1 MFCEKCGNEIDD
13 KWSVCPN
20 CGAELKKEKSD
31 GLEKS
36 KVSKKNKV
44 KKPLF
49 KRVWFWIL
57 IVIAAV
63 FALAVFGGSGDSSG
77 DGEKSDISAVEK
89 LSQIATLQRDDD
101 AYVFVGNEGCGTAA
115 GWQLRYTEENEAVR
129 FAEPAVEEIFNTLF
143 GDGCLERNDF
153 SYDLDK
159 ESARIYLNTEVQEG
173 TLTNIS
179 YDFGSEKITAVID
192 GSGYEATD
200 EFADEIRNTGIFDI
214 MKADVDS
221 FEKLLEENDMTAGT
235 VSGLNYDELTE
246 YLEENGEDVP
256 EIEEEEITLM
266 TLPVTVVNDT
276 GIDIYELY
284 ASTVDVD
291 DWEEDILGTDILYAG
306 ESFVID
312 FTYYSD
318 QTEWDFAMADMTGQ
332 MIEFY
337 GLDFADCDPAGA
349 TLTLE
354 YDGENGYATLE

>member
-1 MFCEKCGNEIDD
+1 M
-13 KWSVCPN
+13 
-20 CGAELKKEKSD
+20 
-31 GLEKS
+31 
-36 KVSKKNKV
+36 
-44 KKPLF
+44 
-49 KRVWFWIL
+49 

-63 FALAVFGGSGDSSG
+63 FALEVFGGSGDSSG

>member
-1 MFCEKCGNEIDD
+1 M
-13 KWSVCPN
+13 
-20 CGAELKKEKSD
+20 
-31 GLEKS
+31 
-36 KVSKKNKV
+36 
-44 KKPLF
+44 
-49 KRVWFWIL
+49 
-57 IVIAAV
+57 
-63 FALAVFGGSGDSSG
+63 
-77 DGEKSDISAVEK
+77 
-89 LSQIATLQRDDD
+89 
-101 AYVFVGNEGCGTAA
+101 
-115 GWQLRYTEENEAVR
+115 
-129 FAEPAVEEIFNTLF
+129 
-143 GDGCLERNDF
+143 
-153 SYDLDK
+153 
-159 ESARIYLNTEVQEG
+159 
-173 TLTNIS
+173 TNIS

-276 GIDIYELY
+276 GVDIYELY

-318 QTEWDFAMADMTGQ
+318 QTEWDFAMADMTG
-332 MIEFY
+332 
-337 GLDFADCDPAGA
+337 
-349 TLTLE
+349 
-354 YDGENGYATLE
+354 